1 MRDGHG
7 LIGTVHL
14 VDYLIFHGSGE
25 YDVGILTVVVFVVL
39 VVVVV
44 VVVVVVADIIF
55 VNISKIL

>member
-7 LIGTVHL
+7 LIGTLHL

-44 VVVVVVADIIF
+44 VVVADIIF

>member
-14 VDYLIFHGSGE
+14 VDYLIFEGSGE

-39 VVVVV
+39 VVVV
-44 VVVVVVADIIF
+44 ADIIF
-55 VNISKIL
+55 VNISQI

>member
-44 VVVVVVADIIF
+44 ADIIF

>member
-7 LIGTVHL
+7 LIGTLHL
-14 VDYLIFHGSGE
+14 VDYLIFEGSGE

-44 VVVVVVADIIF
+44 VADIIF
-55 VNISKIL
+55 VNISQI

>member
-7 LIGTVHL
+7 LIGTLHL
-14 VDYLIFHGSGE
+14 VDYLIFEGSGE

-44 VVVVVVADIIF
+44 VADIIF